1 MAVLPKPERFVP
13 PPESAI
19 PDNEFG
25 ATVVAGKSVFIN
37 TQQHARQYV
46 GNGLNCANC
55 HLDNGRK
62 AGSAPLWAA
71 YTLYPAYRRKT
82 RQVDT
87 IQSRI
92 QGCFLYSMNGTAPP
106 ADSTEM
112 TALVTYMFWL
122 ASGAPTGVKLPGQG
136 FLSLAR
142 PPKTPDIDRGADVFK
157 NNCALCHGADG
168 HGTKLNGTYAFPPL
182 WGKDS
187 YNWGAGMHRI
197 NTAAGFIKANMP
209 YGRGGTLTDQ
219 QAWDVALYMNSQD
232 RPEDPR
238 FQGGTAQTRDE
249 YHDENCLYGRT
260 PAELATW
267 VEQKEQADAARKAA
281 EQKTGEGT
289 NPQRGL
295 SPATAH

>member
-1 MAVLPKPERFVP
+1 
-13 PPESAI
+13 
-19 PDNEFG
+19 
-25 ATVVAGKSVFIN
+25 
-37 TQQHARQYV
+37 
-46 GNGLNCANC
+46 
-55 HLDNGRK
+55 
-62 AGSAPLWAA
+62 
-71 YTLYPAYRRKT
+71 
-82 RQVDT
+82 
-87 IQSRI
+87 
-92 QGCFLYSMNGTAPP
+92 MNGTAPP

-142 PPKTPDIDRGADVFK
+142 PPKTPDINRGAEVFK
-157 NNCALCHGADG
+157 DNCALCHGADG

-238 FQGGTAQTRDE
+238 FEGGTAQTRDA